1 MTSWSDL
8 LRPGDATDFF
18 TRVSPWPV
26 FDPTAAAFNEA
37 NALWLMELS
46 RLVYRHDVEEQS
58 PPPQPT
64 RASFLQRAGLRQH
77 TFFQDAGTDTQ
88 AMLVEAIDRSYAVL
102 VFRGTED
109 PRDLIQD
116 LKAKSIPVHGSSTRV
131 HDGFDECFKSVW
143 PAIEAAL
150 KTIAQ
155 PVFYTGHSL
164 GAALAT
170 LAALERPPRALY
182 TFGSPLVGNATF
194 VSAVNATTVAFRIV
208 DDRDLVT
215 AVPPPLIGYAHA
227 GVRVPLSAPST
238 SWLAAWPF
246 QPSKPL
252 ADHAPVNYID
262 RMRTAAPEIV
272 APPTA

>member
-18 TRVSPWPV
+18 ARVSPWPA
-26 FDPTAAAFNEA
+26 FDPTAAAFSEA

-77 TFFQDAGTDTQ
+77 TFFQDTGTDTQ
-88 AMLVEAIDRSYAVL
+88 AMLVEAIDRSYSVL

-109 PRDLIQD
+109 PSDLIQD
-116 LKAKSIPVHGSSTRV
+116 LKAKPKPIDHGAIRV
-131 HDGFDECFKSVW
+131 HDGFQECFDSVW
-143 PAIEAAL
+143 SSIEAAL
-150 KTIAQ
+150 KTAAQ

-170 LAALERPPRALY
+170 LAALQRPPRALY
-182 TFGSPLVGNATF
+182 TFGSPRVGNTAF
-194 VSAVNATTVAFRIV
+194 ASAVNATTVALRIV
-208 DDRDLVT
+208 DDRDVVT
-215 AVPPPLIGYAHA
+215 TVPPELIGYAHA
-227 GVRVPLSAPST
+227 GARVPLAASWT
-238 SWLAAWPF
+238 SWR
-246 QPSKPL
+246 S
-252 ADHAPVNYID
+252 
-262 RMRTAAPEIV
+262 V
-272 APPTA
+272 APCLHHKTHPAKPPR

>member
-18 TRVSPWPV
+18 TRVSPWPA
-26 FDPTAAAFNEA
+26 FDPTAGAFSEA

-46 RLVYRHDVEEQS
+46 RLVYRHDVEEQGV
-58 PPPQPT
+58 PPQPT
-64 RASFLQRAGLRQH
+64 RASFLQQVGLRQQA
-77 TFFQDAGTDTQ
+77 FFQDAGTDTQ

-109 PRDLIQD
+109 PHDFIQD
-116 LKAKSIPVHGSSTRV
+116 LKAKSQPVHHSAVRV
-131 HDGFDECFKSVW
+131 HDGFNECFKSVW
-143 PAIEAAL
+143 SAIEVAL

-182 TFGSPLVGNATF
+182 TFGSPRVGNTAF
-194 VSAVNATTVAFRIV
+194 VSAVNATTVALRIV
-208 DDRDLVT
+208 DDRDVVT
-215 AVPPPLIGYAHA
+215 VVPPELIGYAHA
-227 GVRVPLSAPST
+227 GVRVPLRASWT
-238 SWLAAWPF
+238 SWLAMPLV
-246 QPSKPL
+246 QPPKPL

-262 RMRTAAPEIV
+262 RMETAAPEIV
-272 APPTA
+272 AAG

>member
-18 TRVSPWPV
+18 TRVSPWPA
-26 FDPTAAAFNEA
+26 FEPTAAAFSEA
-37 NALWLMELS
+37 NALWLIELS

-58 PPPQPT
+58 APPQPT
-64 RASFLQRAGLRQH
+64 RASFLQRAGLRQQA
-77 TFFQDAGTDTQ
+77 FFQDAGTDTQ

-109 PRDLIQD
+109 PRDLSED
-116 LKAKSIPVHGSSTRV
+116 LKAKSKPVHDNGARV
-131 HDGFDECFKSVW
+131 HDGFEECFESVW

-170 LAALERPPRALY
+170 RAAFERPPQALY
-182 TFGSPLVGNATF
+182 TFGSPLVGNTAF
-194 VSAVNATTVAFRIV
+194 VSVVNATTRVFRIV
-208 DDRDLVT
+208 DDRDVVT
-215 AVPPPLIGYAHA
+215 MVPPPLIGYAHA
-227 GVRVPLSAPST
+227 GVHVPLRAPWT
-238 SWLAAWPF
+238 SWLAAVPF
-246 QPSKPL
+246 QPSKRL

-262 RMRTAAPEIV
+262 RMETAAPEIV
-272 APPTA
+272 APPAI